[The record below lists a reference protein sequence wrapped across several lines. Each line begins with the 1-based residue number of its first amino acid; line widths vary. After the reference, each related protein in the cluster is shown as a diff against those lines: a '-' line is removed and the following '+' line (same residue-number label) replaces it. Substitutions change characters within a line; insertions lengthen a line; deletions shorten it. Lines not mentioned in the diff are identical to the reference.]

1 MNSNT
6 FISYTT
12 GSEIPE
18 KVRKAFASIITEKE
32 KVTAAE
38 KALKTLQD
46 RQTEIG
52 KEQDR
57 VRRNLE
63 AVGSE
68 SQQGRAFLTKLLK
81 LETELD
87 ELKTDIP
94 TATEQLTKA
103 QQNFT
108 AFVKDIKVD

>member
-1 MNSNT
+1 M
-6 FISYTT
+6 
-12 GSEIPE
+12 
-18 KVRKAFASIITEKE
+18 
-32 KVTAAE
+32 
-38 KALKTLQD
+38 KTLQD

-87 ELKTDIP
+87 ELKTNIT
-94 TATEQLTKA
+94 TATEQLNKS
-103 QQNFT
+103 QQDFT
-108 AFVKDIKVD
+108 AFVKSIKVD

>member
-1 MNSNT
+1 M
-6 FISYTT
+6 
-12 GSEIPE
+12 
-18 KVRKAFASIITEKE
+18 
-32 KVTAAE
+32 
-38 KALKTLQD
+38 QD

-68 SQQGRAFLTKLLK
+68 SQQGRAFLTKLLN
-81 LETELD
+81 LESELD
-87 ELKTDIP
+87 NLKTDI
-94 TATEQLTKA
+94 TAAVEQVNKA

-108 AFVKDIKVD
+108 AFVKNIRID